1 MMHFTVIAPMTA
13 VQTDPGETS
22 IDASA
27 ETQVLSTV
35 RDLVRWGAS
44 EFTRRSL
51 VFGHGTDNA
60 LDESFHLVLHALRL
74 PADLATVYLE
84 SAVTASER
92 AAVLA
97 LLHERVRSRRPA
109 AYLVGEIQFCGMPF
123 YVDERVLIPRSPI
136 AEMIEAGFK
145 PWILSEPETI
155 LDLCTGSGC
164 IGIACADIFE
174 DADVDLVDIDAG
186 ALEVCQR
193 NIDRHDLDDRVEA
206 VRSDLFS
213 ALDGRLYDLIV
224 SNPPYVPTA
233 EWEALAPEYRLEP
246 KLALEAGE
254 DGMDI
259 VDRILRLAPDYL
271 TENGLL
277 VCEIGGS
284 VDEFEVRYPDI
295 PVSWPDFVRGGDGV
309 FVISR
314 ADLVAWLETH

>member
-1 MMHFTVIAPMTA
+1 M
-13 VQTDPGETS
+13 
-22 IDASA
+22 IDEG
-27 ETQVLSTV
+27 ETQVLATI

-44 EFTRRSL
+44 EFVRRSL

-84 SAVTASER
+84 SAVTDSER
-92 AAVLA
+92 ATVLA
-97 LLHERVRSRRPA
+97 LLRERVASRMPA
-109 AYLVGEIQFCGMPF
+109 AYLIGEIQFCGLPF

-136 AEMIEAGFK
+136 AELIEARFA
-145 PWILSEPETI
+145 PWIVAEPQRI

-164 IGIACADIFE
+164 IGIACADMFE

-206 VRSDLFS
+206 IAGDLF
-213 ALDGRLYDLIV
+213 AAVEGRVYDLIV

-233 EWEALAPEYRLEP
+233 QWSALAPEYRREP

-254 DGMDI
+254 DGMDL
-259 VDRILRLAPDYL
+259 VERILQQAPDYL
-271 TENGLL
+271 SENGLL
-277 VCEIGGS
+277 VCEVGGS
-284 VDEFEVRYPDI
+284 VEEFEARYPDI
-295 PVSWPDFVRGGDGV
+295 PVSWPEFARGGDGV

-314 ADLVAWLETH
+314 DALLSWQEGR